1 VTTTEQDGV
10 TGLGPDGPGAGRPA
24 LRRLVVD
31 PVGFAADTWGRA
43 PLLTRAAD
51 LGGAFDDLFGEDS
64 VDALVSTHGLRT
76 PFLRVAR
83 NGETLANRAFT
94 SGGGVGAGIADQ
106 VDDTRL
112 TALFAD
118 GATLV
123 LQALHRTWPPVVAF
137 AQQLVAD
144 LGHPV
149 QVNAYV
155 TPPQSRGFDDHY
167 DVHDVFVL
175 QVSGAKRWRIHA
187 PVHEAPL
194 RDQPWTDRRDA
205 VRAEAEREPLID
217 AVLEPG
223 DVLYLPRG
231 TLHAATA
238 LGDVSTHLTFGV
250 HTWHRH
256 HVAEE
261 LVAAALAAVADD
273 PDVRTSLPLGVD
285 VADADDLHAH
295 AELVRDRL
303 LSAVRAVP
311 AETLAAALGRRDDGA
326 GRAEPVGP
334 LAQLRASQGLG
345 DGSVLRLRASLAP
358 RLDARTLRS
367 RAGAVDV
374 ADVDPADLEALL
386 DGGTVR
392 AGALGLDV
400 ARRLLAAGVV
410 VPA

>member
-1 VTTTEQDGV
+1 M
-10 TGLGPDGPGAGRPA
+10 TGLRTGHPA

-31 PVGFAADTWGRA
+31 PTGFAADTWGRA

-51 LGGAFDDLFGEDS
+51 LPARFDDLFGES
-64 VDALVSTHGLRT
+64 AVDELVSTRGLRT
-76 PFLRVAR
+76 PFLRVAKD
-83 NGETLANRAFT
+83 GTTLGTRAFT

-112 TALFAD
+112 TSLFAD

-123 LQALHRTWPPVVAF
+123 LQALHRTWPAVVTFSQA
-137 AQQLVAD
+137 LVAD

-175 QVSGAKRWRIHA
+175 QISGAKHWRIHA

-217 AVLEPG
+217 AVIEPG

-261 LVAAALAAVADD
+261 LVSAALAAVGDD

-285 VADADDLHAH
+285 VSDADDLQAH

-303 LSAVRAVP
+303 LSALRSVP
-311 AETLAAALGRRDDGA
+311 VETLAAALGARDA
-326 GRAEPVGP
+326 ASGRAEPVGP
-334 LAQLRASQGLG
+334 LAQLRTAQTLDDTTS
-345 DGSVLRLRASLAP
+345 LRLREQLGA
-358 RLDARTLRS
+358 RLDGTTLTS

-374 ADVDPADLEALL
+374 SAVDPGAVAALL
-386 DGGTVR
+386 EGQAVA
-392 AGALGLDV
+392 AGSLGLDA
-400 ARRLLAAGVV
+400 ARRLVSAGVV